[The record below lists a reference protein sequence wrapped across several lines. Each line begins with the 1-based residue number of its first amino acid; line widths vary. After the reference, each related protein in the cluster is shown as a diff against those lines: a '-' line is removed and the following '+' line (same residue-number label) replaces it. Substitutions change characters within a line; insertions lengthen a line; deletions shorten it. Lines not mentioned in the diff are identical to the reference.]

1 MKRKYRLLV
10 FLLLSLLILAGWGK
24 KTVEL
29 LNSKKLIDLNAA
41 IEICLSGSDSLEQEN
56 AGKPQISVAPVQ
68 TPVPTAEPVTEPTN
82 TPMPSATAKPKPRA
96 VVINVRGCEV
106 TCGSTKWEDM
116 DALKERIAREA
127 NSHVTFRLVDDFAEA
142 HVYRQILAILEELK
156 EELGLSYIRD

>member
-1 MKRKYRLLV
+1 MKRKCRLLM
-10 FLLLSLLILAGWGK
+10 FLLLSLLVLAGWGK

-41 IEICLSGSDSLEQEN
+41 IEISLSGADSLEQEDT
-56 AGKPQISVAPVQ
+56 GTPQISATPVQ

-82 TPMPSATAKPKPRA
+82 TPMPSATEKPKPRA

-106 TCGSTKWEDM
+106 TCDSTQWEDM

-127 NSHVTFRLVDDFAEA
+127 DSNVIFRLVDDFAEA
-142 HVYRQILAILEELK
+142 HVYRQIIAILEEL
-156 EELGLSYIRD
+156 EAEQGLSYIRD